1 MDITSPLYELSI
13 LISGVRWLTHTHTHT
28 HLHSEPATER
38 AKMVEI
44 KEGKKRLKV
53 LRAF

>member
-13 LISGVRWLTHTHTHT
+13 LISGVRWLTHTHQHT
-28 HLHSEPATER
+28 QSEPATER